1 VISIRRGLLDAR
13 ANLTLSNIDSL
24 EINGGRSEGTNN
36 LGRLTESKG
45 VVGGNSPENPM
56 RDYDQSTTYLQ
67 LKWRRV
73 LNPDTEFS
81 LRYGFK
87 EDRADENHTELFLAK
102 GNSYPFF
109 NSSGTK
115 IDVLAE
121 GQYTGWP

>member
-1 VISIRRGLLDAR
+1 
-13 ANLTLSNIDSL
+13 
-24 EINGGRSEGTNN
+24 
-36 LGRLTESKG
+36 
-45 VVGGNSPENPM
+45 M

-87 EDRADENHTELFLAK
+87 EDRADEKGVIRTMLFLAK

-115 IDVLAE
+115 IDVLFIAE
-121 GQYTGWP
+121 GNTSFDWAAVAEPTNWRRNTTSVPLRISGYRGAAVGVGTRSTPHFPFMGNRL